1 MAVIDWDENV
11 AGQRDDWGREASSHI
26 RGGLKGIGCRDVM
39 ARVPVTDAGVARSD
53 HVCPNPQSLMS
64 LRDGSRIAIDLAF
77 YIAQISTPALI
88 PMRA

>member
-11 AGQRDDWGREASSHI
+11 ADQRDDCGREASSHI

-77 YIAQISTPALI
+77 YIAQISAPSLI